1 MHDEVWI
8 IYHHNCKPN
17 AIEMQHIVRLNL
29 EIGILQKKNT
39 YHILISNVVNYIG
52 RWFPIRK
59 MLHSK

>member
-52 RWFPIRK
+52 R
-59 MLHSK
+59 